1 METTTETT
9 ATPATAAGPAVPVP
23 AQPES
28 ESRTDPES
36 LVASILDDVAHL
48 LPEQAPLSF
57 FVHHNTLH
65 AFEDLPFQD
74 AVVHAS
80 ELLGTQ
86 PFQTERAFAE
96 HLRSGRIR
104 EDDVR
109 AVLAPHDEV
118 DGDVEVVPGGPTLA
132 EFRLRRL
139 TTLFEIP
146 QGAGLRW
153 LLEDDDARRRCHP
166 WVDDARRAALRRQ
179 AGRIFEPHGGGQD
192 TPGFPDT
199 SDSPASGRPDSQAQV
214 RRPATGSRGAR
225 HNSPGRHEAARSA
238 SRRGAARTPGRGGR
252 PGWTGNGRAL
262 SGQRTPKARLLAEVW
277 ETLERQRPPAPAIA
291 VPARRRDQI
300 LRLLG
305 VDTDE
310 FAHPVLIRLCS
321 AFLDQGI
328 AYWQMPEREDG
339 LLGVFRRLFGLPGGR
354 PDPVWRGLDVVLREQ
369 AAQGWTATRTVVW
382 ALRALQ
388 LPESV
393 WPATIRA
400 NLLSLRGWA
409 GMVRQFEI
417 RPDRVPVQ
425 PSPARLVDFLAV
437 QLLLKV
443 FATRYV
449 LTERIGPGAEP
460 ADLGPLGSVSSPA
473 TFDSPTLSDVTGTPA
488 TYDSP
493 AAVSTPTAP
502 NAATVASASAAF
514 GAQPGFGG
522 SSSEPLAIQPRA
534 VHAVDE
540 ASIDTA
546 LVYEAFVLAQ
556 LVDVDLGLLTEDRW
570 ASAWLRAVA
579 DFDEQRRRWLLHQAY
594 ERRYRMIILDALCA
608 HGRNSAPAAEVD
620 APPTDFLAVFC
631 MDEREES
638 LRRHLEEHCPAVR
651 TYGAAGFFGVTM
663 AYQGLDDIR
672 PRALCPVTTTPRH
685 LVMER
690 AVDETEHAA
699 YRRAM
704 RRYGHVGHAVSRA
717 RGTLGRGAAL
727 TALAGLASTVPLV
740 SRCLFPRTAE
750 HWARHVHHRVAPRP
764 RTRLVLECPDD
775 VEHLE
780 DTPASATMSAT
791 PGTAS
796 GALVPGVGSAPLR
809 LGYTVAEMTDIVDA
823 MLTNIGLTGTAATA
837 VTAAPDAVTSRST
850 TESATM
856 PGATTAGRAGSR
868 AERLVLIVGHGSS
881 SLNNPHEA
889 AHDCGATG
897 GGQGG
902 PNARVFAAMAN
913 HPRVRDSLAQRGI
926 RLDPSIWFIG
936 AYHNTCDE
944 SIDYFDTDLVP
955 DRFRPALDRV
965 RAAMDAACRLDAH
978 ERCRRFESAPTDLD
992 AEQALAHVQ
1001 EHARD
1006 IGQPRPEYG
1015 HATNAVCVIGR
1026 RSRTRG
1032 LYLDRRAFLVSYDPT
1047 TDPDG
1052 EVLTRLLLS
1061 AGPVGAGINLE
1072 YYFSFIDPVGYGS
1085 GTKLPHNITA
1095 LVGVM
1100 DGHASDLRT
1109 GLPWQ
1114 MVEIHEPMRLLV
1126 IAEAEPELLSRL
1138 LRDNPGLDRLASGGW
1153 IQLAAWDPQG
1163 PDIHLYV
1170 DGTFRQHHPNDL
1182 TLPVVTRS
1190 VEFYAGRRDHLGCAE
1205 VLGTPPPAAADETA
1219 AARRPGPGPDRAR
1232 WPTASPPGA
1241 GLAVDDHAVN
1251 DHAGGQPVNPRPAG

>member
-1 METTTETT
+1 M
-9 ATPATAAGPAVPVP
+9 AAAGQAVPFP
-23 AQPES
+23 AQAAS

-36 LVASILDDVAHL
+36 LVADILDDVAHL

-65 AFEDLPFQD
+65 AFEDLPFQE
-74 AVVHAS
+74 AVLRAS
-80 ELLGTQ
+80 EVLGTQ
-86 PFQTERAFAE
+86 PFQTEQAFAE
-96 HLRSGRIR
+96 QLRGGRIR
-104 EDDVR
+104 EDDIR
-109 AVLAPHDEV
+109 AVLGPHDEG
-118 DGDVEVVPGGPTLA
+118 DGDVEVVPGGPTVA
-132 EFRLRRL
+132 EFRFRRL

-146 QGAGLRW
+146 HGAGLRW
-153 LLEDDDARRRCHP
+153 LVDEDDVRHRCHP
-166 WVDDARRAALRRQ
+166 LVDDARRAALRRQ
-179 AGRIFEPHGGGQD
+179 AGRIFESPGGGGQD
-192 TPGFPDT
+192 AIGFPAAAAADL
-199 SDSPASGRPDSQAQV
+199 PAPGGSESQRQAGT
-214 RRPATGSRGAR
+214 RHLATGRRGPRYA
-225 HNSPGRHEAARSA
+225 SPGHQESARSS
-238 SRRGAARTPGRGGR
+238 SRRGATRTAARWGRLRRAGPGQTL
-252 PGWTGNGRAL
+252 PH
-262 SGQRTPKARLLAEVW
+262 GQPTPKARLLAEVW
-277 ETLERQRPPAPAIA
+277 DALERQRPPAPAGA
-291 VPARRRDQI
+291 APARRRDQI

-310 FAHPVLIRLCS
+310 FVHPVLIRLCS

-328 AYWQMPEREDG
+328 AYWRMPDRADG
-339 LLGVFRRLFGLPGGR
+339 LLGVFRRLFGLPIDR

-388 LPESV
+388 LPESA
-393 WPATIRA
+393 WPAAIQA

-417 RPDRVPVQ
+417 RPDRVPTQ
-425 PSPARLVDFLAV
+425 RSPARLVDFLAV

-449 LTERIGPGAEP
+449 LTVRVGPGAEP
-460 ADLGPLGSVSSPA
+460 ADLGSLAPVPASVSSVPSPSPA
-473 TFDSPTLSDVTGTPA
+473 TAAAGTALAAMPVVTGS
-488 TYDSP
+488 D
-493 AAVSTPTAP
+493 AP
-502 NAATVASASAAF
+502 VAEAE
-514 GAQPGFGG
+514 PG
-522 SSSEPLAIQPRA
+522 EPGRETHAPPPSV
-534 VHAVDE
+534 VHAIDH
-540 ASIDTA
+540 AGMDTA

-556 LVDVDLGLLTEDRW
+556 LMDVDLGLLTEDRW

-579 DFDEQRRRWLLHQAY
+579 DFDERRRRWLLHQAY
-594 ERRYRMIILDALCA
+594 ERRYRMTILDALST
-608 HGRNSAPAAEVD
+608 HSRNSTATAEPAIQNTA
-620 APPTDFLAVFC
+620 FHAVFC

-651 TYGAAGFFGVTM
+651 TYGAAGFFGVAM
-663 AYQGLDDIR
+663 AYQGLDDVR
-672 PRALCPVTTTPRH
+672 PRALCPVTITPGH
-685 LVMER
+685 LVVER

-704 RRYGHVGHAVSRA
+704 RRYGHVGHLLSTA

-727 TALAGLASTVPLV
+727 TIFAGLASTVPLV

-750 HWARHVHHRVAPRP
+750 HWARHVHHTVAPRP
-764 RTRLVLECPDD
+764 RSRLVLECPEDA
-775 VEHLE
+775 EHAAANPVLAAPGALS
-780 DTPASATMSAT
+780 DTPSS
-791 PGTAS
+791 TAS

-809 LGYTVAEMTDIVDA
+809 LGYTVAEMTDIVDT
-823 MLTNIGLTGTAATA
+823 MLTTIGLTGILPAT
-837 VTAAPDAVTSRST
+837 PPG
-850 TESATM
+850 ATM
-856 PGATTAGRAGSR
+856 PGATAAAQAGSGT
-868 AERLVLIVGHGSS
+868 EQLVLIAGHGSS

-902 PNARVFAAMAN
+902 PNARAFAAMAN
-913 HPRVRDSLAQRGI
+913 HPRVRDALAQRGI
-926 RLDPSIWFIG
+926 HLDASIWFLG

-944 SIDYFDTDLVP
+944 SIDYFDVDRVP
-955 DRFRPALDRV
+955 GRFRPALSRLQE
-965 RAAMDAACRLDAH
+965 AMDAARRLDAR
-978 ERCRRFESAPTDLD
+978 ERCRRFESAPTDID
-992 AEQALAHVQ
+992 ADQALAHVQ

-1052 EVLTRLLLS
+1052 EVLARLLLS

-1072 YYFSFIDPVGYGS
+1072 YYFSSVDPVGYGS

-1095 LVGVM
+1095 MVGVM

-1114 MVEIHEPMRLLV
+1114 MVEIHEPMRLLM
-1126 IAEAEPELLSRL
+1126 IAEATPELLTRL
-1138 LRDNPGLDRLASGGW
+1138 LRENPGLERLVTGGW
-1153 IQLAAWDPQG
+1153 IQLAAWDPRR
-1163 PDIHLYV
+1163 PDLQLYV
-1170 DGTFRQHHPNDL
+1170 DGTFRQHQPEDL

-1190 VEFYAGRRDHLGCAE
+1190 AEYYAGHRQHLGCAA
-1205 VLGTPPPAAADETA
+1205 VLTAPPAAG
-1219 AARRPGPGPDRAR
+1219 GPPR
-1232 WPTASPPGA
+1232 A
-1241 GLAVDDHAVN
+1241 GLAADGHAIN
-1251 DHAGGQPVNPRPAG
+1251 DHVGSRPGDARPAG

>member
-1 METTTETT
+1 MAGTETTTETT
-9 ATPATAAGPAVPVP
+9 ATPATAAGPAVPIP
-23 AQPES
+23 AQPEA
-28 ESRTDPES
+28 ESQTDPES

-74 AVVHAS
+74 GVVHAS

-86 PFQTERAFAE
+86 PFQTERAFSE

-132 EFRLRRL
+132 EFRRRRL

-146 QGAGLRW
+146 HGAGLRW
-153 LLEDDDARRRCHP
+153 LLEDDDARHRCHP
-166 WVDDARRAALRRQ
+166 LVDDARRAALRRQ
-179 AGRIFEPHGGGQD
+179 AGRIFEARGGGGQD

-199 SDSPASGRPDSQAQV
+199 AGSPASGRPDGQRQAQV
-214 RRPATGSRGAR
+214 RRPATGSRGPR

-238 SRRGAARTPGRGGR
+238 SRRGAARTAGRWGR
-252 PGWTGNGRAL
+252 PRWTGHGQAL
-262 SGQRTPKARLLAEVW
+262 PGQPMPKARLLAEVW
-277 ETLERQRPPAPAIA
+277 ETLERQRPPAPAVA
-291 VPARRRDQI
+291 APVRRRDQI

-310 FAHPVLIRLCS
+310 FVHPVLIRLCS

-328 AYWQMPEREDG
+328 AYWQMPQREDG
-339 LLGVFRRLFGLPGGR
+339 LLGVFRRLFSLPGGR

-369 AAQGWTATRTVVW
+369 AAQGWTATRTVLW

-449 LTERIGPGAEP
+449 LTERVGPGAEP
-460 ADLGPLGSVSSPA
+460 ADLGPLGPVPSSA
-473 TFDSPTLSDVTGTPA
+473 SL
-488 TYDSP
+488 DSP
-493 AAVSTPTAP
+493 APSD
-502 NAATVASASAAF
+502 
-514 GAQPGFGG
+514 
-522 SSSEPLAIQPRA
+522 
-534 VHAVDE
+534 HA
-540 ASIDTA
+540 IDTA

-579 DFDEQRRRWLLHQAY
+579 DFDERRRRWLLHQAY
-594 ERRYRMIILDALCA
+594 ERRYRMIVLDALCA
-608 HGRNSAPAAEVD
+608 HGRNSAPATDPE
-620 APPTDFLAVFC
+620 APPTDFHAVFC

-663 AYQGLDDIR
+663 AYQGLDDVR

-685 LVMER
+685 LVVER

-699 YRRAM
+699 YRLAM
-704 RRYGHVGHAVSRA
+704 RRYGHVGHAMSTA

-727 TALAGLASTVPLV
+727 TAVAGLASAVPLV
-740 SRCLFPRTAE
+740 GRCLFPRTAE

-775 VEHLE
+775 IEHLE
-780 DTPASATMSAT
+780 DDPTSATMPAT

-823 MLTNIGLTGTAATA
+823 MLTNIGLTGTATTT
-837 VTAAPDAVTSRST
+837 VTA
-850 TESATM
+850 EQ
-856 PGATTAGRAGSR
+856 
-868 AERLVLIVGHGSS
+868 LVLIVGHGSS

-913 HPRVRDSLAQRGI
+913 HPRVRDSLAERGI

-944 SIDYFDTDLVP
+944 SIDYLDTDLVP
-955 DRFRPALDRV
+955 GRFRPALDRV
-965 RAAMDAACRLDAH
+965 QAAMDAARRLDAQ
-978 ERCRRFESAPTDLD
+978 ERCRRFESAPIDLD

-1032 LYLDRRAFLVSYDPT
+1032 LYLDRRAFLVSYDPR

-1072 YYFSFIDPVGYGS
+1072 YYFSFVDPVGYGS

-1153 IQLAAWDPQG
+1153 IQLAAWDPRG

-1170 DGTFRQHHPNDL
+1170 DGTFRRHHPDDL

-1190 VEFYAGRRDHLGCAE
+1190 AEFYAGRREHLGCAA
-1205 VLGTPPPAAADETA
+1205 VLGTP
-1219 AARRPGPGPDRAR
+1219 
-1232 WPTASPPGA
+1232 
-1241 GLAVDDHAVN
+1241 
-1251 DHAGGQPVNPRPAG
+1251 PVNPRPAG

>member
-1 METTTETT
+1 
-9 ATPATAAGPAVPVP
+9 
-23 AQPES
+23 
-28 ESRTDPES
+28 
-36 LVASILDDVAHL
+36 
-48 LPEQAPLSF
+48 
-57 FVHHNTLH
+57 
-65 AFEDLPFQD
+65 
-74 AVVHAS
+74 
-80 ELLGTQ
+80 
-86 PFQTERAFAE
+86 
-96 HLRSGRIR
+96 
-104 EDDVR
+104 
-109 AVLAPHDEV
+109 
-118 DGDVEVVPGGPTLA
+118 
-132 EFRLRRL
+132 
-139 TTLFEIP
+139 
-146 QGAGLRW
+146 
-153 LLEDDDARRRCHP
+153 
-166 WVDDARRAALRRQ
+166 
-179 AGRIFEPHGGGQD
+179 
-192 TPGFPDT
+192 
-199 SDSPASGRPDSQAQV
+199 
-214 RRPATGSRGAR
+214 
-225 HNSPGRHEAARSA
+225 
-238 SRRGAARTPGRGGR
+238 
-252 PGWTGNGRAL
+252 
-262 SGQRTPKARLLAEVW
+262 LLAEVW
-277 ETLERQRPPAPAIA
+277 DALERQRPPAAA
-291 VPARRRDQI
+291 VAAPARRRDQI

-310 FAHPVLIRLCS
+310 FVHPVLIRLCS

-328 AYWQMPEREDG
+328 AYWRMPDREAG
-339 LLGVFRRLFGLPGGR
+339 LLGVFRRLFGLPTDR

-369 AAQGWTATRTVVW
+369 AAQEWTATRTVVW

-388 LPESV
+388 LPESA
-393 WPATIRA
+393 WPEAIQA

-409 GMVRQFEI
+409 GMVRQFEV
-417 RPDRVPVQ
+417 RPDRVPTQ

-449 LTERIGPGAEP
+449 LTERVGPGAEP
-460 ADLGPLGSVSSPA
+460 ADLGPLGPVPSAPSPA
-473 TFDSPTLSDVTGTPA
+473 TATAANASTATSVVTGSDA
-488 TYDSP
+488 SV
-493 AAVSTPTAP
+493 AAK
-502 NAATVASASAAF
+502 
-514 GAQPGFGG
+514 GFEESNRGTHALPP
-522 SSSEPLAIQPRA
+522 SA
-534 VHAVDE
+534 VHVFDHAGV
-540 ASIDTA
+540 DTA

-556 LVDVDLGLLTEDRW
+556 LMDVDLGLLTEDRW
-570 ASAWLRAVA
+570 AGAWLRAVA
-579 DFDEQRRRWLLHQAY
+579 DFDERRRRWLLHQAY
-594 ERRYRMIILDALCA
+594 ERRYRMTILDALYT
-608 HGRNSAPAAEVD
+608 HSLNSAAPAEPD
-620 APPTDFLAVFC
+620 APHADFHAVFC

-651 TYGAAGFFGVTM
+651 TYGAAGFFGVAM
-663 AYQGLDDIR
+663 AYQGLDDVR

-685 LVMER
+685 LVVER

-704 RRYGHVGHAVSRA
+704 RRYGHVGHLLSTA

-727 TALAGLASTVPLV
+727 TALAGLTSTVPLV
-740 SRCLFPRTAE
+740 GRCLFPRTAE
-750 HWARHVHHRVAPRP
+750 HWARHLHHRVAPRP
-764 RTRLVLECPDD
+764 RSRLVLECPDD
-775 VEHLE
+775 VE
-780 DTPASATMSAT
+780 PVGNNPVVAAACAPSGA
-791 PGTAS
+791 AS

-809 LGYTVAEMTDIVDA
+809 LGYTVAEMTDIVA
-823 MLTNIGLTGTAATA
+823 TMLANIGLTGT
-837 VTAAPDAVTSRST
+837 VSTAA
-850 TESATM
+850 
-856 PGATTAGRAGSR
+856 PGATTPGATAAERAGSGT
-868 AERLVLIVGHGSS
+868 ERLVLIVGHGSS

-913 HPRVRDSLAQRGI
+913 HPRVRDGLARRGI
-926 RLDPSIWFIG
+926 HLDSRIWFLG

-955 DRFRPALDRV
+955 DGFRPALNRLQEAME
-965 RAAMDAACRLDAH
+965 AARRLDAQ
-978 ERCRRFESAPTDLD
+978 ERCRRFESAATDLD
-992 AEQALAHVQ
+992 ADQALAHVQ

-1072 YYFSFIDPVGYGS
+1072 YYFSFIDPAGYGS

-1126 IAEAEPELLSRL
+1126 IAEAEPDLLARL

-1153 IQLAAWDPQG
+1153 IQLAAWDPRG

-1170 DGTFRQHHPNDL
+1170 DGTFRQHQPEDL
-1182 TLPVVTRS
+1182 ALPVVTRS
-1190 VEFYAGRRDHLGCAE
+1190 VEYYAGHRGHLGCAA
-1205 VLGTPPPAAADETA
+1205 VLAAPPASGADGLTTA
-1219 AARRPGPGPDRAR
+1219 RHPDPDRRARRPA
-1232 WPTASPPGA
+1232 TSPPGLTTDDQAIHDQA
-1241 GLAVDDHAVN
+1241 GD
-1251 DHAGGQPVNPRPAG
+1251 RPGDARLTP